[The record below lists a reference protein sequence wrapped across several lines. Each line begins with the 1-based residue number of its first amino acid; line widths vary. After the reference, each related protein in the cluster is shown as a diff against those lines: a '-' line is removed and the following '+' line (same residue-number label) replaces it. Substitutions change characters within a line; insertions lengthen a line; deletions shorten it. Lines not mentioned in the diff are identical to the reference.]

1 MSPSPIPMTVFAQEF
16 MTIYE
21 GPKYAQKTRKKMLQ
35 VLNEVQQIGIKSTA
49 DLTTLR
55 IAEWVK
61 WKSDQANPN
70 TVNGLI
76 DYLRAAC
83 NYAVE
88 EGYLGRCPTFRRVRP
103 RPKKPTLNR
112 PLTYD
117 EAATLLAR
125 FRAGAV
131 EWEGRRIYAL
141 FSLILLTGIRFS
153 EAIYARVGDLD
164 LDARIL
170 RVPER
175 EKRLKTY
182 GSDRHVPLPEVLC
195 HVLREW
201 FPHVGKTDWLFP
213 GVKRLGPWTGGMPG
227 RKAIHVLQREAVA
240 ASIDGV
246 TWHGLRHTF
255 GSHALLYHQQPI
267 WVVQAILGHTD
278 LRTTQRYLHLG
289 QPAILAESVRS
300 ISYRIPEQ
308 RAG

>member
-1 MSPSPIPMTVFAQEF
+1 MSPSPIPMALFAAEF

-21 GPKYAQKTRKKMLQ
+21 GPKYAEKTRKKMAQ
-35 VLNEVQQIGIKSTA
+35 VLREIQQVEGVETTA
-49 DLTTLR
+49 DLTTLKV
-55 IAEWVK
+55 AAWVK
-61 WKSDQANPN
+61 SREGDNPN

-88 EGYLGRCPTFRRVRP
+88 EGYLHKCPTFRRVRP
-103 RPKKPTLNR
+103 RPKRPTLNR
-112 PLTYD
+112 PLSYE
-117 EAATLLAR
+117 EAATLLTR

-131 EWEGRRIYAL
+131 DWEGRRIYAL
-141 FSLILLTGIRFS
+141 FALILLTGIRLN
-153 EAIYARVGDLD
+153 EALYAKVDDLD
-164 LDARIL
+164 LKARIL

-175 EKRLKTY
+175 EVRLKTY
-182 GSDRHVPLPEVLC
+182 GSDRHVPLPEVLG

-201 FPHVGKTDWLFP
+201 LPHVGQTPWLFP
-213 GVKRLGPWTGGMPG
+213 GIKRLGPWTGGMPG
-227 RKAIHVLQREAVA
+227 RKAIHVLQREAEA
-240 ASIDGV
+240 ASIKGV

-255 GSHALLYHQQPI
+255 GSHALLYHSQPI

-289 QPAILAESVRS
+289 QPAILAESVKS
-300 ISYRIPEQ
+300 IHYRMPEQ